1 MNSLQTLEKDSIDLR
16 SLKSDWATLKFAVT
30 FDDSYHAQTISDT
43 TLDMLFDSGGFS
55 IELDEIFDSKSFSI
69 LLI

>member
-1 MNSLQTLEKDSIDLR
+1 
-16 SLKSDWATLKFAVT
+16 LKFAVT